1 MTDVVY
7 IVRPNDDNEELRYSL
22 RSLSLNLKHDRV
34 FFAGHK
40 PAWVQNVIHIP
51 TEQIAGEKH
60 PNSLR
65 NQYAAYTAPNVSD
78 TFYLFNDD
86 HFIMKRH
93 EEMPVLNWGDLDHA
107 LTKLRHTLGSSFAFS
122 MESTRDLLREMNLS
136 TINYQLHIPCV
147 IPKQQLA
154 YVFDN
159 FPSPMANGAWLHQVT
174 LAGNMFQWGGKSR
187 DRDVKVHELYVL
199 PQGIERAD
207 FLSTSDKSFQYGLI
221 GQYIRARFP
230 EKCEYER

>member
-7 IVRPNDDNEELRYSL
+7 IVKPNDDNEELRYSL
-22 RSLSLNLKHDRV
+22 RSLSKNLNHDKV
-34 FFAGHK
+34 YFAGHK

-51 TEQIAGEKH
+51 TIQVLGEKH

-65 NQYAAYTAPNVSD
+65 NQMAAYTHPDISD

-86 HFIMKRH
+86 HFVMKRH
-93 EEMPVLNWGDLDHA
+93 EEMPILNWGPLDHA
-107 LTKLRHTLGSSFAFS
+107 LTKLRHTLGPSFAFS
-122 MESTRDLLREMNLS
+122 METTQQILLDMGLS
-136 TINYQLHIPCV
+136 TTNYQLHVPCV
-147 IPKQQLA
+147 IPKAQLVD
-154 YVFDN
+154 VFAN
-159 FPSPMANGAWLHQVT
+159 FPSPAPNGAWLHQVT
-174 LAGNMFQWGGKSR
+174 LAGNIYQWGGESR
-187 DRDVKVHELYVL
+187 ERDVKVHELYVL

-207 FLSTSDKSFQYGLI
+207 FLSTSDKSFEYGLI